1 MPLALRA
8 LLLLLICLVPAGVVQ
23 IALEGEARQWRS
35 ERLGDQAM
43 RLARLVANQQIRT
56 LEGARQVLGAIAAHE
71 AVRAQVPS
79 TECDAFLAR
88 IVAQD
93 QRYHTANSFG
103 LDGRLICSA
112 TAVAEGL
119 NVADRPYFRRVL
131 EGAAFAIG
139 EYAIGRETGQ
149 TSLHLA
155 APLRTADGAVRG
167 VVVLALSIA
176 YLNDEMGSL
185 QLPPGSAA
193 SVTDREGVI
202 IARTPEGERF
212 VGTVLPPALRWMVD
226 ADRPGVTEAVS
237 VDGVR
242 RVVAYLPNAEPPD
255 GFLIAVGMDAERLI
269 GEELWRERRTTL
281 LILGSLMTSLALGI
295 AVFHFGV
302 ERPVRLLLDAAQAWS
317 RQDWRVRVGHLQGGR
332 EFARLAAALDDMA
345 EAARTAEADRAA
357 ADSRLK
363 VLSDVSPQVFFTAD
377 ARGRPDWFNSYWRA
391 LTGQTVAEAQ
401 GAGWLRAVHK
411 ADRARAVAAWRQL
424 GRGEAAEAMAGIE
437 LRVCRDRDSTWRWFL
452 LRAAPIRRAEG
463 AVESW
468 VGIML
473 DVHDLR
479 MAREEAAAQAARL
492 AATYRNVPVG
502 LCLLDAKLRF
512 VVVNDVFAG
521 LGGSPPD
528 THIGQSMA
536 ETTPRLAGL
545 IEPQLRAVLSGAQP
559 VPAFEVE
566 GTLPGEPDARRWWLC
581 HCQPVLD
588 ADGRINGVTCAL
600 VDITE
605 RKRAEQTQTLLV
617 REVDH
622 RSRNVLAVV
631 RSIIR
636 MTAAEAPADVDTL
649 VEVLEGR
656 IAAMARV
663 HTLLSATHWQGANLA
678 DIVQA
683 ETAAAGAQVRST
695 GPAVQLIASA
705 AQALAMV
712 LHELVT
718 NASKYGALSQAG
730 GVLAIAWTADAA
742 GVELEWTERGG
753 PALAGEPA
761 RRGFGSEMMD
771 ANIVG
776 PLAGTIERHWEPEG
790 LRCVIRIGRAVLAD
804 PPPHAPS

>member
-23 IALEGEARQWRS
+23 IALEGEARQWRG
-35 ERLGDQAM
+35 EQLGDQAM

-88 IVAQD
+88 IVAQER
-93 QRYHTANSFG
+93 RYHTANSFG
-103 LDGRLICSA
+103 LDGRPICSA
-112 TAVAEGL
+112 TAVGPD
-119 NVADRPYFRRVL
+119 VDVSDRPYFRRVL
-131 EGAAFAIG
+131 AGAEFAVGDYAVGRGTG
-139 EYAIGRETGQ
+139 E

-155 APLRTADGAVRG
+155 APLRGAEGAVRG

-176 YLNDEMGSL
+176 YLNQEMGGL
-185 QLPPGSAA
+185 MLPAGSAA
-193 SVTDREGVI
+193 SVTDRQGVI
-202 IARTPEGERF
+202 IARTPEGGRF
-212 VGTVLPPALRWMVD
+212 VGTVLPAALRWMVD
-226 ADRPGVTEAVS
+226 APQAGVTEAVS

-242 RVVAYLPNAEPPD
+242 RVVAYLPDAEPPN
-255 GFLIAVGMDAERLI
+255 GLMIAVGMDSERMI
-269 GEELWRERRTTL
+269 GEELWRDRRTTL

-302 ERPVRLLLDAAQAWS
+302 ERPVRMLLDAAQAWS
-317 RQDWRVRVGHLQGGR
+317 RQDWRVRVGHLPGGR
-332 EFARLAAALDDMA
+332 EFARLGAALDAMA
-345 EAARTAEADRAA
+345 EAARGAEADRAV

-377 ARGRPDWFNSYWRA
+377 ARGRPDWFNVYWRE

-411 ADRARAVAAWRQL
+411 ADRGRAVAAWRRL
-424 GRGEAAEAMAGIE
+424 GRGEPAEAMAGIE
-437 LRVCRDRDSTWRWFL
+437 LRVCRDRDSSWRWFL
-452 LRAAPIRRAEG
+452 LRAAPIRGADG

-512 VVVNDVFAG
+512 VVVNDVFAA

-528 THIGQSMA
+528 AHVGQSMA
-536 ETTPRLAGL
+536 ETTSRLAGL
-545 IEPQLRAVLSGAQP
+545 IEPQLRAVLAGAQP

-566 GTLPGEPDARRWWLC
+566 GTLPGEPDIRRWWLC

-588 ADGRINGVTCAL
+588 GEGRINGVTCAL

-636 MTAAEAPADVDTL
+636 MTAAEAPADVETL

-663 HTLLSATHWQGANLA
+663 HTLLSATHWQGANLV

-683 ETAAAGAQVRST
+683 ETAAAGAQVRSE

-730 GVLAIAWTADAA
+730 GVLAIAWRQTEA
-742 GVELEWTERGG
+742 GVELDWTERGG
-753 PALAGEPA
+753 PALAGAPA

-771 ANIVG
+771 ANIAG

-790 LRCVIRIGRAVLAD
+790 LRCVIRIGQAVLAGGA
-804 PPPHAPS
+804 HAPS